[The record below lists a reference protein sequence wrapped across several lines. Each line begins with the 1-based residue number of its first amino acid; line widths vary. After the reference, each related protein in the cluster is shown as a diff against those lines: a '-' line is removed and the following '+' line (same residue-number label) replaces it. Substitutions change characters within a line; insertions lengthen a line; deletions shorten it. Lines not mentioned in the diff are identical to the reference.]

1 MADTKLIN
9 GRIPPHTPCPY
20 RNQCRDSSNG
30 TCGHTGV
37 EHSVA
42 YSCGYARLFAL
53 MEKKDG

>member
-20 RNQCRDSSNG
+20 KNRCGDSYNG
-30 TCGHTGV
+30 NCNHKGV

-42 YSCGYARLFAL
+42 YSCGYARLFAI

>member
-1 MADTKLIN
+1 MDTKLIN

-20 RNQCRDSSNG
+20 KDKCGDSSNG

-42 YSCGYARLFAL
+42 YSCGYARLFAM
-53 MEKKDG
+53 MEKK